1 MKLRY
6 APRARADISHIHD
19 YITVHNAR
27 AATAVVR
34 QIRATAELAGR
45 YPGLGRKTDIA
56 DVRVL
61 STARYP
67 ISCTTAT
74 TVAT

>member
-1 MKLRY
+1 
-6 APRARADISHIHD
+6 
-19 YITVHNAR
+19 
-27 AATAVVR
+27 VVR

-67 ISCTTAT
+67 YLVYYRNDGRDVTIVHVRDARRAAPE
-74 TVAT
+74 VDDLG